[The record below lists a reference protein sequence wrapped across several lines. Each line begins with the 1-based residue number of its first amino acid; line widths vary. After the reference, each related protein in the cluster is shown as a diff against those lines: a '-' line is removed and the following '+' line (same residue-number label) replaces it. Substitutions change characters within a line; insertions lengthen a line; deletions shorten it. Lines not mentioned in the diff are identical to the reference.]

1 MSNNLSASGIVFKK
15 EDVLEIGANFYIFT
29 KEFGKIKIFA
39 KSIKKIES
47 KLKSNIDI
55 FYYSKIEF
63 VQGKDKKTLTD
74 VVETRKFFKIIL
86 SPKRFE
92 IATKISKT
100 LEDFLTEQ
108 EKDEKIFEL
117 VKSSFDALNSD
128 SLEKKN
134 CDMIYYYFLWT
145 LFSILGFKPELYKCA
160 NCFVNLKPY
169 KNYFSCSD
177 GGIICGLC
185 GKNYKKTMG
194 IDPSTIKI
202 LRLIFK
208 QDWQTFS
215 KFKIDFFSKKTLQ
228 NISERY
234 SLFLLN
240 K

>member
-15 EDVLEIGANFYIFT
+15 EDVLETGINFYIYT

-74 VVETRKFFKIIL
+74 VVKSKKFFKIIL

-100 LEDFLTEQ
+100 LEYFLIEQ

-117 VKSSFDALNSD
+117 VKSSFDILNSD

-134 CDMIYYYFLWT
+134 CDMVYYYFLWRF
-145 LFSILGFKPELYKCA
+145 FSILGFKPELYKCA
-160 NCFVNLKPY
+160 NCFANLKPY
-169 KNYFSCSD
+169 KNYFSCID
-177 GGIICGLC
+177 GGIICSLC
-185 GKNYKKTMG
+185 SKNYKKIIE
-194 IDPSTIKI
+194 IDSNTIKT
-202 LRLIFK
+202 LRLVFK

-215 KFKIDFFSKKTLQ
+215 KLKIDFFSKKTLQ
-228 NISERY
+228 EISEIY